1 VTIDPDADPRPDI
14 GGAYDYR
21 FAALTDL
28 DYAPEDDGDPDP
40 GEVVWCWV
48 PYEEDHRQGKD
59 RPVVAVG
66 HALAPG
72 SEGDLVVLMLSS
84 RDHHDEPEWFAIGT
98 GEWDRERRDSWVR
111 LDRPLAVAPGSVRR
125 EGGTVVRERFAAL
138 VQAAAAAYEPVSAT
152 RRSQRSRE
160 VRGDAPS

>member
-1 VTIDPDADPRPDI
+1 MTFDPDADPRPDI

-21 FAALTDL
+21 FPALTDL
-28 DYAPEDDGDPDP
+28 DYAPEHDGDPDP

-72 SEGDLVVLMLSS
+72 AEGDLVVLMLSS

-98 GEWDRERRDSWVR
+98 GDWDRERRDSWVR

-125 EGGTVVRERFAAL
+125 EGGTVVRERFDAL
-138 VQAAAAAYEPVSAT
+138 VAAAVAAYRPGVRPPGSDEART
-152 RRSQRSRE
+152 ARRERS
-160 VRGDAPS
+160 